1 MDTEEN
7 APLIHRGASS
17 VDADVGL
24 RTIRKLDWRFLLLL
38 VIVVFLAYADRS
50 NIGYAARDL
59 CNELNLTNE
68 EYGLGVSLFY
78 IGYLL
83 TQVIGNV
90 LLERIGAPLWISFI
104 VFFWGIVATT
114 LGFIQ
119 NATQFYVLRV
129 LLGVAEGGTFPAI
142 WYIIPM
148 FYPAE
153 HITNAYSVIFSAI
166 AFSMPLSSPISAGL
180 LSLGPAVGVEGW
192 RLLFIVEGLT
202 PIFYALYFYFSFP
215 PSLQEASFLN
225 AEEKDWI
232 ASRQEKEERV
242 MDVSDWEE
250 IKAVLTHGPW
260 RTCSLCFLI
269 LFGIYTGLMFWATLI
284 IHEMLYGDDDD
295 DDDDS
300 KTCGSK
306 HGNAAIAVLM
316 TAIPYL
322 MSGLACLLTRRYEVR
337 NRSRLAAIMFGL
349 SGVLLFSWV
358 GTGHAPFGIR
368 FVLLT
373 LIISLS
379 FVVSAYVTGLMMALS
394 KVSAQS
400 AAASLYNMIG
410 TVGAVVFP
418 LIFGKLLDVVGSE
431 VAMVFPGGLS
441 WRSFLCGSSFDA
453 HCQGSLT
460 RRVTAQAG

>member
-7 APLIHRGASS
+7 TALICQGRSS
-17 VDADVGL
+17 FDSNIGP
-24 RTIRKLDWRFLLLL
+24 RTVRKLDCHFLLLL

-59 CNELNLTNE
+59 CDELNLTNE

-90 LLERIGAPLWISFI
+90 LLKRLGAPIWISFI
-104 VFFWGIVATT
+104 VFLWGIVATS

-142 WYIIPM
+142 WYIIPI

-180 LSLGPAVGVEGW
+180 LSLGPVVGVEGW
-192 RLLFIVEGLT
+192 RLLFIVEGLM
-202 PIFYALYFYFSFP
+202 PIIYALFFYFYFP
-215 PSLQEASFLN
+215 PSPRKASFLD
-225 AEEKDWI
+225 ADEKEWI
-232 ASRQEKEERV
+232 VSDQEKKEGV
-242 MDVSDWEE
+242 ADVSDWEE
-250 IKAVLTHGPW
+250 IKAVVTHGPW

-284 IHEMLYGDDDD
+284 IHKMLYGDDDD
-295 DDDDS
+295 DDDT
-300 KTCGSK
+300 KTCGSE

-322 MSGLACLLTRRYEVR
+322 VSGILCLLTRRYEVR
-337 NRSRLAAIMFGL
+337 NRSRLAATIFGL
-349 SGVLLFSWV
+349 SGVMLISWV
-358 GTGHAPFGIR
+358 GMVHAPFVIR

-373 LIISLS
+373 CIIAAS
-379 FVVSAYVTGLMMALS
+379 FVVSVYVTGLMMALS
-394 KVSAQS
+394 KASAHS
-400 AAASLYNMIG
+400 AAASLYNTIG
-410 TVGAVVFP
+410 TVGAAVFP
-418 LIFGKLLDVVGSE
+418 LIFGKLMDVVGSE
-431 VAMVFPGGLS
+431 VAMAFPGGLCFVGALLMLTV
-441 WRSFLCGSSFDA
+441 RDP
-453 HCQGSLT
+453 SLT
-460 RRVTAQAG
+460 E